1 MKDNR
6 VLKAGENNRIRIGV
20 IVAVILAFIIWWFL
34 AFFYTAHGFQSVAL
48 RPGESTF
55 IAPFDHMFFAAFCNE
70 DISLKEELDAEPSHI
85 DIKLQDEAGATL
97 YEAGIDVI
105 IHTDG
110 FTNMDLDYMPK
121 MPVNLER
128 NKEYTFIC
136 SCVSAKGTPVTD
148 LSIIVYGDEA
158 DVRGLTLSWFLAGAA
173 LLGLLIWYAG
183 RENFPIASYAIMLV
197 LALTLTICYLPAT
210 ENTSSKTA
218 YANIYSASSSLLKRR
233 TVDENGYA
241 YIEEDAIR
249 DDGYIFFGDPYWRF
263 FADTPEREHAR
274 TEGLTSVNY
283 SLDKKSFSPL
293 QYPAVLAVTAARKL
307 DAPYQVVRLIAS
319 AVNAFISAVLM
330 LIAYHLITNRAQ
342 KQFLI
347 LFSLL
352 PSVTLS
358 FARESGF
365 GIFLSLCCV
374 TLAICSRKNT
384 NRIILIISAVTALVY
399 PVWSVLRI
407 SGYPLKEGIQML
419 FTRYDDFLMESIAG
433 DARFSKTA
441 VFTGLAFL
449 LFFLF
454 KASTD
459 RANATKRPISILW
472 LIPTSAGLLLYAG
485 LTVSALS
492 SICGTVLLP
501 LYLIPYRW
509 KNEGSLLSDHKS
521 LMVSLYA
528 YCISVIYL
536 TRIAVL

>member
-183 RENFPIASYAIMLV
+183 RENIPISSYAVMLV

-218 YANIYSASSSLLKRR
+218 YANIYAASSCLLKRE
-233 TVDENGYA
+233 TVDENGYV

-249 DDGYIFFGDPYWRF
+249 NDGYIFFGDPYWRF

-283 SLDKKSFSPL
+283 SSDKKSFNPL
-293 QYPAVLAVTAARKL
+293 QYPAVLAVTAVRKL

-319 AVNAFISAVLM
+319 VFNAFISAVLM
-330 LIAYHLITNRAQ
+330 LTAYYLITNRAQ
-342 KQFLI
+342 KLFLI

-374 TLAICSRKNT
+374 TLALCSRENT
-384 NRIILIISAVTALVY
+384 NRIILIISVASALVY
-399 PVWSVLRI
+399 PLWSVLRI
-407 SGYPLKEGIQML
+407 SGYPFEEGIRML

-449 LFFLF
+449 LFFFF
-454 KASTD
+454 KTSAD
-459 RANATKRPISILW
+459 QATVVKRPISILW
-472 LIPTSAGLLLYAG
+472 LIPASTGLLLYAG
-485 LTVSALS
+485 LTVPALS

-509 KNEGSLLSDHKS
+509 KKKGSLFSDHES
-521 LMVSLYA
+521 LMTGLYS